1 MSVPSPAPAI
11 PARYHLPCPNGLA
24 PLKVVVCCGRWRPAR
39 RGEGRRDGAHGRT
52 CKRPF
57 SLGCVFTPMSLCVA
71 QGNIPC
77 RGEVCSREFDWN
89 SMCEAMPFWKGQEM
103 KRSYY
108 SCITCK
114 WWKDSRIV
122 ALSVSLT
129 RKVSLLQTYAEPCR
143 ICSCFSCASCT
154 TLAPAPPLVLVL
166 VLVWLDDS
174 ACVCRSTT

>member
-1 MSVPSPAPAI
+1 MADGDL
-11 PARYHLPCPNGLA
+11 HD
-24 PLKVVVCCGRWRPAR
+24 VVK
-39 RGEGRRDGAHGRT
+39 DGVTVSTAA
-52 CKRPF
+52 CKRSF
-57 SLGCVFTPMSLCVA
+57 SLYAFAPMSLCVA

-89 SMCEAMPFWKGQEM
+89 SMCEAMPYWKGQEM

-114 WWKDSRIV
+114 WRNDSRFV

-129 RKVSLLQTYAEPCR
+129 RKVSLLQTYVQPCKLHY
-143 ICSCFSCASCT
+143 SGSGSASGSRCC
-154 TLAPAPPLVLVL
+154 LVGH
-166 VLVWLDDS
+166 S

>member
-1 MSVPSPAPAI
+1 
-11 PARYHLPCPNGLA
+11 
-24 PLKVVVCCGRWRPAR
+24 
-39 RGEGRRDGAHGRT
+39 
-52 CKRPF
+52 
-57 SLGCVFTPMSLCVA
+57 MSLCVA

-114 WWKDSRIV
+114 WRKGSRFV

-129 RKVSLLQTYAEPCR
+129 RKVSLLQTYVQPCR
-143 ICSCFSCASCT
+143 ICSCFSCASCA
-154 TLAPAPPLVLVL
+154 TLAPAPPLALVL
-166 VLVWLDDS
+166 VVVGRLNLCVQVDYMIGELVTELKQVQLYEDTTVIFWTCALALALPWLRC
-174 ACVCRSTT
+174 AAAYLTWRLMRFQRPWVQAG

>member
-1 MSVPSPAPAI
+1 
-11 PARYHLPCPNGLA
+11 
-24 PLKVVVCCGRWRPAR
+24 
-39 RGEGRRDGAHGRT
+39 
-52 CKRPF
+52 
-57 SLGCVFTPMSLCVA
+57 MSLCVA

-114 WWKDSRIV
+114 WWKGSRFV

-129 RKVSLLQTYAEPCR
+129 RKVSLLQTYAALPDLLLLLLR
-143 ICSCFSCASCT
+143 KLHYSGSGSASGSRPRSCLVGRLSLCVQVDYMIGELVTELKQVQLYEDTTVIFWTCA
-154 TLAPAPPLVLVL
+154 LALALP
-166 VLVWLDDS
+166 WLRC
-174 ACVCRSTT
+174 AAAYLTWRLMRFQRPWVQAG

>member
-1 MSVPSPAPAI
+1 MPKRHSPSESG
-11 PARYHLPCPNGLA
+11 RL
-24 PLKVVVCCGRWRPAR
+24 CCGRWRPAR

-114 WWKDSRIV
+114 WRKGSRFV

-129 RKVSLLQTYAEPCR
+129 RKYHYCRRTCSL
-143 ICSCFSCASCT
+143 ASCT
-154 TLAPAPPLVLVL
+154 TLAPAPPLALVL
-166 VLVWLDDS
+166 VVVWLDDS

>member
-1 MSVPSPAPAI
+1 MVDGDL
-11 PARYHLPCPNGLA
+11 HD
-24 PLKVVVCCGRWRPAR
+24 VVK
-39 RGEGRRDGAHGRT
+39 DGVTVSTAA
-52 CKRPF
+52 CKRRFP
-57 SLGCVFTPMSLCVA
+57 LYVFAPMSLCVA

-89 SMCEAMPFWKGQEM
+89 SMCEAMPYWKGQEM

-114 WWKDSRIV
+114 WRNDSRFV

-129 RKVSLLQTYAEPCR
+129 RENHFCRRTRSL
-143 ICSCFSCASCT
+143 ASCT
-154 TLAPAPPLVLVL
+154 TLAPAPPLSLVL
-166 VLVWLDDS
+166 VVVWLDDS